1 MTTAA
6 IWATQ
11 RVQCPKIVVAANFAS
26 RAPIPAPNSEAR
38 NSLPSLALRVHLSPG
53 EREGNRRGREYEV
66 EPSHSER
73 LREHGRGYRRRR
85 SQADSEDH
93 AHLIIS
99 FAFGVGGLGE
109 GGNSGEPAIT
119 AIGNVWTNEEI
130 VLGFGAVPGGQKN
143 LVQHFGAH

>member
-1 MTTAA
+1 MAA
-6 IWATQ
+6 GRGHRTRLQIW
-11 RVQCPKIVVAANFAS
+11 RKKAAADD
-26 RAPIPAPNSEAR
+26 
-38 NSLPSLALRVHLSPG
+38 
-53 EREGNRRGREYEV
+53 
-66 EPSHSER
+66 
-73 LREHGRGYRRRR
+73 RGYRRRR

-99 FAFGVGGLGE
+99 FAFGVSGLGE

-143 LVQHFGAH
+143 LVQHFGAHGDSRAQFVAGAERLLDLTVMFAQTFIF